1 VPATPHDSAH
11 VSAHGSAAAAAAAA
25 QPSVDAAELETLRRE
40 ADGALLRC
48 EMLQR
53 QVEHERAVS
62 AMLRCQQYVRASCPP
77 PPPARCRCDLV
88 AWALCLSKCHW
99 R

>member
-62 AMLRCQQYVRASCPP
+62 SMLRCQQYVRASCPP